1 MSTRAEWPFLRGG
14 LLVVAALLVA
24 AVAGWRIHDATHD
37 DPTAFELMTICLRYE
52 KHLALE
58 EPRDPVAESAELGAV
73 RTVVE
78 TNGVTVAVAASEE
91 RALELVRSYRAVAGD
106 LGPRLE
112 QRGSTVYLWD
122 RDPSPTQQQAVY
134 DCTY

>member
-1 MSTRAEWPFLRGG
+1 MSARSEWPYLRAG
-14 LLVVAALLVA
+14 LVVVAALLVA
-24 AVAGWRIHDATHD
+24 AVVGWRVYDATHD

-58 EPRDPVAESAELGAV
+58 ETGDPIAGSAGLGAV

-78 TNGVTVAVAASEE
+78 TNGVTISVADSPEDAARIVE
-91 RALELVRSYRAVAGD
+91 SYRAVAGD
-106 LGPRLE
+106 LGARLE
-112 QRGSTVYLWD
+112 RRRGTVYLWD
-122 RDPSPTQQQAVY
+122 RDPSPTQQQTLY